1 MCRNSEVVIFFFFCF
16 ADVDE
21 CTTSFPV
28 CYVNAD
34 CQNTLGSYLCSCKD
48 DFSGDG
54 KTCLGE
60 DVYLRPLKAWL
71 EPNLH
76 KSTQL
81 IITFGKFAEKLSNLA
96 PI

>member
-1 MCRNSEVVIFFFFCF
+1 MFFF

-28 CYVNAD
+28 CDVNAD

-60 DVYLRPLKAWL
+60 DVHLLTIMMPY
-71 EPNLH
+71 
-76 KSTQL
+76 SS
-81 IITFGKFAEKLSNLA
+81 GYKLSLFTH
-96 PI
+96 I